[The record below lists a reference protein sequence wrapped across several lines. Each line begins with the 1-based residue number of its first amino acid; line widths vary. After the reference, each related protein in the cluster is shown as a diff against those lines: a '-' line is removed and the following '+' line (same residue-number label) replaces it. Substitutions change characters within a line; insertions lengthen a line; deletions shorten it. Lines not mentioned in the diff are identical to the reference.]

1 MNALPFSTQIFPSN
15 SQEEAA
21 VPRILFGR
29 FMMPDMSEHPCQ
41 VARIDADGVT
51 LLTSTPV
58 AQGTA
63 LIAYLDDIGRVDG
76 TVEAKVDGGFHV
88 NFNLTGARRERME
101 KRIEWLEEA
110 NPAQRRHDR
119 FKPKEAVSQIA
130 LADGREYKC
139 EVLDIS
145 ISGAAIKCHVLPS
158 IGTYVNLGRMR
169 GRVVRYTA
177 DGFAIEFIR
186 KMDPTKLELA
196 AKV

>member
-1 MNALPFSTQIFPSN
+1 MNALPLSTQLFPS
-15 SQEEAA
+15 SGEEGDTA
-21 VPRILFGR
+21 PRILFGR

-51 LLTSTPV
+51 LLTNIPV
-58 AQGTA
+58 SQGTV

-76 TVEAKVDGGFHV
+76 TVDGKVDGGFHV

-101 KRIEWLEEA
+101 KRIEWLQDA

-119 FKPKEAVSQIA
+119 FKPKEAVSQVS

-186 KMDPTKLELA
+186 KMDPAKLELA
-196 AKV
+196 ARI